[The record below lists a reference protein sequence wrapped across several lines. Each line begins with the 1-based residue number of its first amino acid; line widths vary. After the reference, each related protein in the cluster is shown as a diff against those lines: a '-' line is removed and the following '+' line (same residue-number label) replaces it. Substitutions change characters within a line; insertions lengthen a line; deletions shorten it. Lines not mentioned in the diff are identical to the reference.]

1 MPSYDLTGRPTVI
14 TGASR
19 GLGAALARAAARA
32 GAPVALCATSSG
44 ALEEVTDEIRAHGG
58 DAAWWEV
65 DVASWPAVEA
75 FAREVVDRFGHV
87 HGVVNNAG
95 VLGSRVPLAEYD
107 PPEWERV
114 LRVNVDGSFHVLRA
128 FLPVLREAGDGSVV
142 GVSSGVAAE
151 PRAEW
156 GAYAVSKWA
165 TDGLTLNVAEEEAAH
180 GIRANV
186 VDPGSMRTRM
196 RRKAYPEED
205 PATLPEPAEVTDVF
219 LWLLSEASAGV
230 TGERFQA
237 QEWSEPEA
245 PS

>member
-1 MPSYDLTGRPTVI
+1 MDSHDLTGRPTVI

-19 GLGAALARAAARA
+19 GLGAALARAVARA
-32 GAPVALCATSSG
+32 GAPVALLATSPDD
-44 ALEEVTDEIRAHGG
+44 LEEVTSEIRADGG
-58 DAAWWEV
+58 EAEGWEV
-65 DVASWPAVEA
+65 DVADWPAVES
-75 FAREVVDRFGHV
+75 FSREVVARFGDV

-95 VLGSRVPLAEYD
+95 VLGGRVPLAEYS
-107 PPEWERV
+107 PGEWERV
-114 LRVNVDGSFHVLRA
+114 IRVNVDGSFHVLRA
-128 FLPVLREAGDGSVV
+128 FLPVLRESGGGSVI

-165 TDGLTLNVAEEEAAH
+165 TDGLTLNVAEEEVDH

-196 RRKAYPEED
+196 RRNAYPDED
-205 PATLPEPAEVTDVF
+205 PETLPEPSEVTEVF

-230 TGERFQA
+230 TGQRFRA
-237 QEWSEPEA
+237 QEWSSPEEGR
-245 PS
+245 